1 MEVMSRLTSPCHF
14 PVATKLFSLFNG
26 LHVFRRNFPHTAYL
40 YVIIFNVV
48 RESLCVCT
56 WFMAETEHVPCR
68 QACESYSAVCRS
80 ESSASH
86 VSLCPS
92 SFSRQQLS
100 KANFESPPISP
111 KTPASAVKCKTPRQR
126 AQKCNSSTLSHFF
139 QKKSTT
145 PAKESQRDSSVS
157 HWVQRG
163 RGEAANEAGTHS
175 AAARLPVAVK
185 EEPMDLE
192 EVSVKQEDTGSHGIG
207 SGPAPSTSPSADVKP
222 VIKGE
227 ASLPVHTLTP

>member
-1 MEVMSRLTSPCHF
+1 MCLHRVYGRNR
-14 PVATKLFSLFNG
+14 ARSLQTPT
-26 LHVFRRNFPHTAYL
+26 L
-40 YVIIFNVV
+40 
-48 RESLCVCT
+48 
-56 WFMAETEHVPCR
+56 
-68 QACESYSAVCRS
+68 
-80 ESSASH
+80 SASH

-145 PAKESQRDSSVS
+145 PAKETQRDGSVS

-163 RGEAANEAGTHS
+163 RGEAAHTRSANEAGTHS
-175 AAARLPVAVK
+175 AVTVK

-192 EVSVKQEDTGSHGIG
+192 EVSVKQEDTGSHSI
-207 SGPAPSTSPSADVKP
+207 STGPAPSTSPSADVKP
-222 VIKGE
+222 IIKGE
-227 ASLPVHTLTP
+227 ASPPVHTL